1 MKIVKNL
8 NPFFP
13 THLFKNDGNRII
25 VYVKNDNP
33 EIFTKIIK
41 VLFNAYS
48 PAFKNRKIITFSIK
62 YDSIREK
69 YYKDAGSFCDDAN
82 FDLIYSNQ
90 SDFIKAFRA
99 SKFEEIAQMLAENIY
114 NK

>member
-1 MKIVKNL
+1 MKIIKNL
-8 NPFFP
+8 NHFFP
-13 THLFKNDGNRII
+13 THILENERNRII

-33 EIFTKIIK
+33 EIFTKIIRLIFK
-41 VLFNAYS
+41 SYS
-48 PAFKNRKIITFSIK
+48 PDFKNRKIITFSIK

-69 YYKDAGSFCDDAN
+69 YYKDDGSFCDDAN